1 MNTVRRVVGDG
12 LITAGSAGLLVMALV
27 LFDERARAQIESVLD
42 PHHPAA
48 ALSGAGSRA
57 SEILAIIVVAV
68 RYQSL
73 EHAPLV
79 IFAVAALILTVF
91 MLRT

>member
-1 MNTVRRVVGDG
+1 MNTVRRRVGDG

-27 LFDERARAQIESVLD
+27 LFDDRARLQIESVLD
-42 PHHPAA
+42 PNHPAA

-57 SEILAIIVVAV
+57 SEILAIIAVAV
-68 RYQSL
+68 RSQSL
-73 EHAPLV
+73 AHAPLV